1 MAHVQILGDMTSRN
15 PRIINYKDYY
25 QGRIARGELE
35 NEAPYF
41 AFSLMN
47 TFSNNNYAF
56 IILDCYVMTLLSLL
70 IIVFCLHMHVIVLV
84 CLM

>member
-1 MAHVQILGDMTSRN
+1 MAHVQILGDMTSRD

-70 IIVFCLHMHVIVLV
+70 IIVFCL
-84 CLM
+84 

>member
-1 MAHVQILGDMTSRN
+1 MTSRN

-56 IILDCYVMTLLSLL
+56 IILDCYVMTIKSVDNCFLSL
-70 IIVFCLHMHVIVLV
+70 IHMHVIVLV